1 MTVKPVDLHKCITD
15 SSIWRVD
22 TGSSALVGSSRS
34 RTCPQLVKFVL
45 KKHSSKSLPRSELL
59 HSAEEFWKCFSSIW
73 DFLATLVEERTDN
86 LQSIFSVL
94 LQSAK
99 EKQVPS
105 CSTMGFCPNFTDA
118 KLKLILTKASKKR
131 VQKKKKKSSIIITKY
146 KDRSEAFVKFLQL
159 YVLELEAD
167 SPRELTDVQK

>member
-1 MTVKPVDLHKCITD
+1 MMTVKPVDLHKCITD

-45 KKHSSKSLPRSELL
+45 KKHSFKSLPRSELL
-59 HSAEEFWKCFSSIW
+59 QSAEEFWKCFSSIW

-99 EKQVPS
+99 KNR
-105 CSTMGFCPNFTDA
+105 CPA
-118 KLKLILTKASKKR
+118 AAQWASAPTSR
-131 VQKKKKKSSIIITKY
+131 MQN
-146 KDRSEAFVKFLQL
+146 
-159 YVLELEAD
+159 
-167 SPRELTDVQK
+167 

>member
-1 MTVKPVDLHKCITD
+1 MMTVKPVDLHKCITD

-34 RTCPQLVKFVL
+34 RTCPQLVKFML
-45 KKHSSKSLPRSELL
+45 KKHSFKSLPRSELL
-59 HSAEEFWKCFSSIW
+59 HSAEEFWKCFSSIR

-86 LQSIFSVL
+86 LQSIFSVF

-131 VQKKKKKSSIIITKY
+131 VLNKKKKSSIIITKY
-146 KDRSEAFVKFLQL
+146 KDQIRGIC
-159 YVLELEAD
+159 
-167 SPRELTDVQK
+167 